1 MLRILCMPATG
12 RAIRISSMFMLPA
25 ATTSPHH
32 LEQTLSQLESFLGL
46 SKRKRTPTTKFVEA
60 ASPQ

>member
-1 MLRILCMPATG
+1 MPATG
-12 RAIRISSMFMLPA
+12 MGIRISMFMLPA

-32 LEQTLSQLESFLGL
+32 LEQTLSQLESFLG
-46 SKRKRTPTTKFVEA
+46 SRNASGPPTTNFVEA